1 MITRREFLVR
11 GAGGLAAA
19 GVFGALG
26 EEAFAAAARLGATKA
41 TFQLGWIA
49 NVENMGEFVAEERGH
64 YTKEGLDLNIVP
76 GGPGVSVEPLVVS
89 GKALVGLSSADYTAR
104 ARLQGAKLKIVGT
117 TLQKNPSAVMSLAT
131 NPIRTPHDL
140 VGKKL
145 GLQQTSYATYNALFK
160 ANGIDPKQITYV
172 PVQYDPAPLVAGDVD
187 AFASFQTN
195 QPIALALKGIKTVT
209 FLLADY
215 GYNTFAD
222 AFVVSE
228 KTLADPTARDTAK
241 RILRGTIRGWQAA
254 LASPAYGAKVTV
266 EGPGKS
272 LGLDMKSQTLTA
284 KAEVPLVPDGGD
296 AQARPLLDGPRRHCR
311 QHGVDEAHRDHD
323 QPEGPVHERAPSGD
337 LQGEESHLTWP
348 NRTPGRWSRPLTAS
362 ARTS

>member
-1 MITRREFLVR
+1 VITRREFLVR

-19 GVFGALG
+19 GVFGTFG
-26 EEAFAAAARLGATKA
+26 EQAFAAAARLGATKA

-49 NVENMGEFVAEERGH
+49 NVENMGEFIGDERGY
-64 YTKEGLDLNIVP
+64 YTNEGLDLKIVP

-117 TLQKNPSAVMSLAT
+117 TLQKNPSAVMSLAK
-131 NPIRTPHDL
+131 NPIRTPKDL
-140 VGKKL
+140 VGRKL
-145 GLQQTSYATYNALFK
+145 GLQQTSVATYNAFFK
-160 ANGIDPKQITYV
+160 ANGIDPKKITYV

-195 QPIALALKGIKTVT
+195 QPIALALQGIKTVT

-228 KTLADPTARDTAK
+228 ESLADPAARDTVK
-241 RILRGTIRGWQAA
+241 KILRGTIRGWQVAVK
-254 LASPAYGAKVTV
+254 SPAYGAKVTV

-272 LGLDMKSQTLTA
+272 LGLDLKSQTLTA
-284 KAEVPLVPDGGD
+284 KAEVPLVRTAVTRKHGLFWMD
-296 AQARPLLDGPRRHCR
+296 AAGIAVNMASMKRIGITINQKDLFTNELLQEIYNGKNHI
-311 QHGVDEAHRDHD
+311 
-323 QPEGPVHERAPSGD
+323 S
-337 LQGEESHLTWP
+337 
-348 NRTPGRWSRPLTAS
+348 
-362 ARTS
+362 